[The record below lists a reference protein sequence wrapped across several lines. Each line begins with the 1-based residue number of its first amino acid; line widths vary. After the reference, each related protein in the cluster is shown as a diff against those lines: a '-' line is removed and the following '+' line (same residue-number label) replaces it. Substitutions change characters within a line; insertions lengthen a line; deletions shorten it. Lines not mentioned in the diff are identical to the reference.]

1 MRAGRGW
8 PVSTYRN
15 RNTQSMKNKTLC
27 CAAAL
32 ALSSGTALAQT
43 DSVEL
48 PETTVV
54 GTSVIDQNNVDSF
67 GSLTTVVGQEQIRDL
82 NALDLSS
89 ALRRTPGVVVS
100 RFNPVGSF
108 GGAEG
113 GAVYI
118 RGMGASR
125 PGSEIK
131 TYIDGVPFYMG
142 VWGHP
147 LLDLLPINA
156 MQSISVYK
164 GPQPQKFGNTFAA
177 IDLTPKVAEQGDNHH
192 GELQLTGGSFRTAT
206 EQASLIGREG
216 NFDYLLAQGAAHSD
230 GDRSDGDGRLNNGMA
245 RLGYRLNDNWS
256 TGLLVLHANN
266 QVSDPGQKGLPET
279 KNGEFN
285 TRGTLTSLSVAHEHD
300 WGNGSLKLYHN
311 EGRGSALDQTGLDGD
326 TISDFTLQGIRWEEQ
341 LRPWQG
347 GEVALGLD
355 VDESKGE
362 VHFKRIAPAP
372 QAKFDA
378 PTLRVTSPHI
388 AVSHAFALNDRWTLT
403 PSAGVRTYEHNV
415 FESATAPHA
424 GLLLSSDNVEF
435 RANAS
440 RGINYPGLEASV
452 MSSLIPAL
460 GETWK
465 DLKPEKLDH
474 QEAGCAL
481 QPDRHRHPGP
491 GGVQGQ
497 AAGPLPVRLPAD
509 RVEPVL
515 HQPGRLQR
523 QGRRSHL
530 AAALDQQL
538 EQLRRLHLA
547 RPVAQDPA
555 LCAAEVVVVGHHLRD
570 RPLAPVGRRAIPEG
584 HVRTGRRAHRRRQ
597 QLLQGRQLHR
607 GQHARGLCRAGA
619 GRGRRSVRRRG
630 EPVRPRL
637 RLPHQLPD
645 ARHFGAVG
653 CEDGLLS
660 PPPDAADSRRQ
671 PHKGK
676 RR

>member
-1 MRAGRGW
+1 
-8 PVSTYRN
+8 
-15 RNTQSMKNKTLC
+15 MKNKTIC

-54 GTSVIDQNNVDSF
+54 GTSVIDQNTVDSF

-216 NFDYLLAQGAAHSD
+216 DFDYLLAQGAAHSD

-245 RLGYRLNDNWS
+245 RLGYRLNENWS

-266 QVSDPGQKGLPET
+266 QVSDPGQKGLPGT

-285 TRGTLTSLSVAHEHD
+285 TRGTLASLSLAHNHE
-300 WGNGSLKLYHN
+300 WGDGSLKVYHN

-355 VDESKGE
+355 IDESKGE

-378 PTLRVTSPHI
+378 PTLRVTSPHV
-388 AVSHAFALNDRWTLT
+388 AVSHAFALNDTWTLT

-415 FESATAPHA
+415 FDNATAPHA
-424 GLLLSSDNVEF
+424 GLLLSSNNVEF

-465 DLKPEKLDH
+465 DLKPEKVDH
-474 QEAGCAL
+474 QELGVRFNPIDSATLDLAVFKDKLQDRYLFAFPPSVSRPSYINLGDYNIKGAEATWQQRWTSNWSSFVGFTWLDPSLKTLPYAPQKSLSLGTTYETGPWRLSADAQYQKDMYVLAEERTAGASNFSKV
-481 QPDRHRHPGP
+481 DSFT
-491 GGVQGQ
+491 V
-497 AAGPLPVRLPAD
+497 VNM
-509 RVEPVL
+509 RVGYAV
-515 HQPGRLQR
+515 
-523 QGRRSHL
+523 
-530 AAALDQQL
+530 
-538 EQLRRLHLA
+538 
-547 RPVAQDPA
+547 PA
-555 LCAAEVVVVGHHLRD
+555 LGKVGEVFVAVENLFDRD
-570 RPLAPVGRRAIPEG
+570 YAY
-584 HVRTGRRAHRRRQ
+584 RTNYPMPGTSA
-597 QLLQGRQLHR
+597 QLGVKM
-607 GQHARGLCRAGA
+607 
-619 GRGRRSVRRRG
+619 S
-630 EPVRPRL
+630 
-637 RLPHQLPD
+637 
-645 ARHFGAVG
+645 F
-653 CEDGLLS
+653 
-660 PPPDAADSRRQ
+660 
-671 PHKGK
+671 
-676 RR
+676 